1 MDENNQEWTTV
12 ENPSGAED
20 RWKDA
25 EPQPQAVETPE
36 TRQPEVEIPT
46 PQAAEE
52 GWAEAE
58 AQFEEVK
65 AEEGAAAPEAGEDW
79 KDESLNEIKSGFR
92 QISSGLKNAFHK
104 GKNDPKLKEFGDDVK
119 SAVDSLRDDLSDL
132 FKGK

>member
-1 MDENNQEWTTV
+1 MDENNQEWTSV
-12 ENPSGAED
+12 EQPTGPED

-25 EPQPQAVETPE
+25 EPQPQAVEAPE
-36 TRQPEVEIPT
+36 TSQPETEIPS

-58 AQFEEVK
+58 AQFKEVK
-65 AEEGAAAPEAGEDW
+65 AEDQAAAQEAAEDW
-79 KDESLNEIKSGFR
+79 KDESLDEIKSGFR

-119 SAVDSLRDDLSDL
+119 SAVDSLRDELSNL
-132 FKGK
+132 IKGK